1 MTTRRHFLM
10 LLTALAVAPSCALRG
25 RSSSQRTLAS
35 ISGYVFGHGLRFGA
49 RPMKGLAIPG
59 EPVYLAKIC
68 DEHEGH
74 RYITMPTHDRG
85 HWTQL
90 VDKTFTNE
98 DGHYSFAGLP
108 GGDYIVWTVGGY
120 HKVVQVTL
128 PQDYNATFV
137 RHTFS
142 H

>member
-1 MTTRRHFLM
+1 MTTRRHFIM
-10 LLTALAVAPSCALRG
+10 LLTALAVAPACALRG

-49 RPMKGLAIPG
+49 RSMKGLAIPG
-59 EPVYLAKIC
+59 EPVYLAKVC
-68 DEHEGH
+68 EEHPH
-74 RYITMPTHDRG
+74 ALLAATHDGG

-120 HKVVQVTL
+120 HRVVQVTQA
-128 PQDYNATFV
+128 QDYNATFV